1 MTKSKTMLFV
11 LFLLVAGVIYF
22 YLYKDSFVSNGIQ
35 ISYRAG
41 AARPRPRTPDRARGR
56 QPEPP
61 GATVMFRLS
70 PKKYNLT
77 QLKVVPFDDFKTNK
91 YPHAIWHLIS
101 DSNSVPINS
110 FAYGDRIRGM
120 RPAVKGIGPDSLQ
133 TNVVYRLLL
142 DAGSVHGE
150 RNFQISVAPAR

>member
-22 YLYKDSFVSNGIQ
+22 YLYKDSFGSTGIQ

-41 AARPRPRTPDRARGR
+41 AARARPRARGK
-56 QPEPP
+56 QPEAS
-61 GATVMFRLS
+61 GSTVMFRLS
-70 PKKYNLT
+70 PKKYKLT
-77 QLKVVPFDDFKTNK
+77 ELKVVLFGDFETNK

-110 FAYGDRIRGM
+110 FAYGDRISGM
-120 RPAVKGIGPDSLQ
+120 RPAVKGVQPDSLQ

-142 DAGSVHGE
+142 NAGFVHGE
-150 RNFQISVAPAR
+150 HNFQISVAPVR

>member
-11 LFLLVAGVIYF
+11 LFLLAAGVIYF
-22 YLYKDSFVSNGIQ
+22 YLYKDSFGSKGIQ

-41 AARPRPRTPDRARGR
+41 AARARPRARAR
-56 QPEPP
+56 QPETP

-77 QLKVVPFDDFKTNK
+77 ELKVVPFDDFKTNK

-110 FAYGDRIRGM
+110 FAYGNRIPGM
-120 RPAVKGIGPDSLQ
+120 RAAVKGVQPDPLE

-150 RNFQISVAPAR
+150 HNFQVSGAQAK